1 MFALLFWQL
10 VRTFLGFIDNHIK
23 DAWIAK
29 TFQIFKLRLL
39 ASITHCVCRSVKNFL
54 DSYTSSYWQAANS
67 YTPTYLGCHSLNCR
81 AYITDVHYYSTDV
94 HYQTIAVQMNTIT
107 VQKYTITVQL
117 YTIDVQMY
125 TITVH
130 MYTFHYIQNIC
141 TVQMCTL
148 DVQMYTINIQI

>member
-1 MFALLFWQL
+1 MIVSINNGRCCKFQE
-10 VRTFLGFIDNHIK
+10 VVYDKKSRCQNE
-23 DAWIAK
+23 K
-29 TFQIFKLRLL
+29 TKLK
-39 ASITHCVCRSVKNFL
+39 TQT
-54 DSYTSSYWQAANS
+54 SYQWAANK